1 LRRTHIEALN
11 PQPQLSYF
19 ISKANAIRDNTF
31 QKKIRV
37 AILSSFTTNGLEE
50 SLIVKCAEHKIQCVT
65 YNSPYKQYNQE
76 ILSPM
81 SSLYRFLP
89 DLTFMIIDTRTI
101 LSSLF
106 YNPYSVST
114 SERRDYIDNRVREL
128 ANLVKNFTG
137 NSDSK
142 LVVAN
147 FSTPVYTPYGISET
161 KTEYGL
167 REMILDLNA
176 KLSTLFRNEPSTVIF
191 DFDSFVRKYGEVN
204 VFDYRQFLVGD
215 IKVSLSYIPYLAQ
228 ELMGYVKV
236 DLGINRKCIVLD
248 LDNTL
253 WGGIVGEDG
262 FEGIKLSPQPPGTSF
277 VEFQH
282 MIQALYERGIILA
295 INSRNNEDEALR
307 VIREHPYMIL
317 REDNFASIKI
327 NWNDK
332 ISNIKA
338 IAEELNIALDS
349 LVYFDDDPVNREV
362 MSKALPEVMTVDLP
376 EDPALYAQAL
386 MNLDDFNTFSI
397 TDEDKKRGRM
407 YIEQRKRIQLEN
419 SVSNLEDFL
428 SQLSIKINIKSADE
442 FTIPRIAQLVLKT
455 NQFNLTTH
463 RFQEEDIR
471 KFSKNR
477 NMWVGCAQTEDK
489 FGDNGITGVFI
500 INKETSNSEWSIDT
514 FLLSCRVMGRGIE
527 DGIMQHILN
536 EARKEGVTRVRGS
549 YIPTKKNKPC
559 EDFLSNSGFKKEREY
574 WVYSFDAP
582 FKMVKHLELIAG

>member
-1 LRRTHIEALN
+1 MIPLD

-19 ISKANAIRDNTF
+19 ISKANSFKDITF

-37 AILSSFTTNGLEE
+37 GILSSFTINGLEE
-50 SLIVKCAEHKIQCVT
+50 SLFVKCAERNIQCVT
-65 YNSPYKQYNQE
+65 YNSPYKQYNQD
-76 ILSPM
+76 ILNSGSP
-81 SSLYRFLP
+81 LYSFSP
-89 DLTFMIIDTRTI
+89 NLTFMIIDTRTI

-106 YNPYSVST
+106 YNPYSVTT
-114 SERRDYIDNRVREL
+114 SERREYIDNRVKEL
-128 ANLVKNFTG
+128 ANLVRNFTMKS
-137 NSDSK
+137 NSK

-147 FSTPVYTPYGISET
+147 FPTPIYTPYGICET
-161 KTEYGL
+161 KAEYGL

-176 KLSTLFRNEPSTVIF
+176 KLSILLRNEPSTFIF
-191 DFDSFVRKYGEVN
+191 NFDSFVSKYGEVN

-215 IKVSLSYIPYLAQ
+215 IKVSLSYIPYLAE
-228 ELMGYVKV
+228 ELMGFVKA

-262 FEGIKLSPQPPGTSF
+262 FEGIKLSPQHPGSSF
-277 VEFQH
+277 VEFQRT
-282 MIQALYERGIILA
+282 IQALHGRGIILA
-295 INSRNNEDEALR
+295 INSRNNEDEAMR
-307 VIREHPYMIL
+307 VIREHPYMVL

-338 IAEELNIALDS
+338 IAEELNIGLDS
-349 LVYFDDDPVNREV
+349 LVYFDDDPVNRDV

-376 EDPALYAQAL
+376 EDPALYAQAVT
-386 MNLDDFNTFSI
+386 NLNDFNTFSI
-397 TDEDKKRGRM
+397 TDDDKKRGQM
-407 YIEQRKRIQLEN
+407 YLEQRKRIQLEK

-428 SQLSIKINIKSADE
+428 TQLNIKINIKTADE

-455 NQFNLTTH
+455 NQFNLTTN

-471 KFSKNR
+471 KFAQNM

-500 INKETSNSEWSIDT
+500 VNKNTGHSEWSIDT

-527 DGIMQHILN
+527 DGIMQHILS
-536 EARKEGVTRVRGS
+536 EARKEGISRVRGR

-559 EDFLSNSGFKKEREY
+559 ESFLPNSGFKKEGEY
-574 WVYSFDAP
+574 WVHSFDAP
-582 FKMVKHLELIAG
+582 FKMVKHVEVIAR